1 MCSLTSECKVEH
13 QYCEGWN
20 SELDS
25 VSVTQPSRGFPPLVN
40 LKTTYAQLVL
50 PVCLHCKEWNK
61 KRSIQRLVHLG
72 ERTAAAL
79 TSPQR
84 RAKIAVRTS

>member
-50 PVCLHCKEWNK
+50 PVSVARNGTEN
-61 KRSIQRLVHLG
+61 RSIQRLVHLG
-72 ERTAAAL
+72 EPLLILVESIRKSLHLAMARL
-79 TSPQR
+79 
-84 RAKIAVRTS
+84 